1 MKENNENNISINT
14 SVLNESSYPLTDKK
28 NLHTKRSSAFEL
40 LLESHKDKEKN
51 NLNNSSNMNLLREKS
66 FSGSI
71 DEIMSKNKEEDL
83 KEKLKFESK
92 NSSSIKNSNSS
103 LRNASSLKSSS
114 SSHTESSIIEDKYEK
129 ENRILKKVEKIENSD
144 SENEASDEEVHI
156 KFMIKQDNKYLYY
169 WELIIT
175 SFVLLS
181 CFITPYSIAFNNV
194 KDTSVFEISCIIVC
208 LIDII
213 ANFFTNGQ
221 KNITFK
227 ENLYEYLTS
236 WFIID
241 FCGVFPFGL
250 IINET
255 ETQKILL
262 FNLPKLFRAFKL
274 IQDNRNVEKCL
285 RNLIEKFKLGINF
298 QRCFLLLF
306 SFAFSNHICACL
318 FYYLARINNFDP
330 TTWVSHLNLIDRS
343 EIDLYYISLYWTLTT
358 VTTVGYGNISG
369 YSWLEKIYS
378 IIIISIG
385 VVIYSFFIG
394 TLSVI
399 VSTINQKQHELDEK
413 LEYIDHIQRN
423 YDIDKTTYE
432 KVKRAIKFDTNRA
445 QLETKKLMKE
455 LPNKLRLELS
465 QVINDKTI
473 KNFIFFRGQT
483 DEFYGSVAPLLK
495 PFVFYQNDYMYQPK
509 DIIQD
514 MYLIGKGTVIYCM
527 PKEYNEKEVRTLKKN
542 WNFGE
547 IEMCTGQAINYSI
560 KIKSRVAELYTLKK
574 LDFVHLTVTFQD
586 AVSEFLEK
594 SLILYKE
601 FKERYYRTIKESNE
615 LNLRVSRTF
624 GRSQSIE
631 EHSNDEKKNIKD
643 NNNINEKEAYNAS
656 EENSDDEDK
665 KKKDLKRFNGKN
677 KRKISAA
684 TLETINL
691 LKNEDMK
698 INKEIDSLIQ
708 LMKDNNITFP
718 EEDIKNPYNLLMEL
732 KKETNMEN
740 KVATLNQ
747 IEEMIKGYFEN

>member
-28 NLHTKRSSAFEL
+28 TLHTKRSSAFEL

-250 IINET
+250 IINES

-615 LNLRVSRTF
+615 LNLKVSKTF
-624 GRSQSIE
+624 GKSDSIE
-631 EHSNDEKKNIKD
+631 ENSNDDIKNKNMKD
-643 NNNINEKEAYNAS
+643 NDKEAYNAS
-656 EENSDDEDK
+656 EENSDDDEK
-665 KKKDLKRFNGKN
+665 KKKKFPNKG

-747 IEEMIKGYFEN
+747 IEEMIKGYFDN